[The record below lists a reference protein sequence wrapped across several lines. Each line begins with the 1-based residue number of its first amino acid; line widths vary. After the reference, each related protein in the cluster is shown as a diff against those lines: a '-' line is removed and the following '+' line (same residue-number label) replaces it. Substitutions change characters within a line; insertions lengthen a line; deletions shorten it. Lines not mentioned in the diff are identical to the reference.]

1 MATFRKLRSGKW
13 QTIIRLKNLKPQY
26 KTFHTKR
33 DASRWATLI
42 EYEVQ
47 LPLTKIKCPPRPLDM
62 NKQQEQLCKSPF
74 SRSFL
79 F

>member
-13 QTIIRLKNLKPQY
+13 QAVIRLKNLKPQY
-26 KTFHTKR
+26 KTFNTKR

-47 LPLTKIKCPPRPLDM
+47 LPLTKIKSPPRPLDLDGPPLKLVRDKGE
-62 NKQQEQLCKSPF
+62 NLA
-74 SRSFL
+74 
-79 F
+79 